1 MQRRPDPP
9 PGQQPAER
17 EGGESSLTVVVALA
31 ANAGIAVAKIVA
43 AVVSGSAAMAA
54 EAAHS
59 VADTANEVLLLIA
72 LRRSTKPP
80 DRKHP
85 FGYGPERFF
94 WAFVASVSIF
104 VSGAVFAGMEGVRSL
119 LDGGGEAGGVWLST
133 IVIAIGF
140 VLEGTAW
147 LRAVNQVRAQAAE
160 ERQSLRRLL
169 SSTDDPTVK
178 TVFYEDSAALVG
190 LLLALAGV
198 WLHHWTGSGA
208 YDAIASLLIAAT
220 LTVVAF
226 LLARTNKEPARRQ
239 PRRPPPQPRDRRLAG
254 RARRGRRGG
263 RPDDAAHRHRPAAG
277 LRAGRLHRR
286 ARRAGRR
293 ARRAGPRP
301 RHAGGVQGRRRG
313 VRRAGTAPGRAACA
327 ARCAT
332 GTASGSPSLLASTAE
347 RADADQRA
355 RGRR

>member
-140 VLEGTAW
+140 VLEGTSW

-226 LLARTNKEPARRQ
+226 LLARTNKELLVGSPADPRLSREIVAWLAERDEVDAVVDLMTQRIGTDRLLVCARVDFTDGLDAQGVERGALGLDRDMRAAFKDVVEVFVEPVPRQ
-239 PRRPPPQPRDRRLAG
+239 DEQLRSEVRDRYGERVA
-254 RARRGRRGG
+254 
-263 RPDDAAHRHRPAAG
+263 
-277 LRAGRLHRR
+277 
-286 ARRAGRR
+286 
-293 ARRAGPRP
+293 
-301 RHAGGVQGRRRG
+301 Q
-313 VRRAGTAPGRAACA
+313 
-327 ARCAT
+327 
-332 GTASGSPSLLASTAE
+332 LLASTAE